1 MFKKIYDF
9 LAEGIWLLKLSEIA
23 PNKVTWVRLCRVLLL
38 TGRFFF
44 QNKCIL
50 HAASLTYY
58 TLLSIVP
65 IFALMFGIAKGYGYD
80 KVLRAK

>member
-1 MFKKIYDF
+1 MIKKLYHF
-9 LAEGIWLLKLSEIA
+9 LTEEIWSLQLSKIA
-23 PNKVTWVRLCRVLLL
+23 PKKAGWVRICRILLL

-44 QNKCIL
+44 RNKCMM

-65 IFALMFGIAKGYGYD
+65 IFALMFGLAKGYG
-80 KVLRAK
+80 